1 MSKEEMDR
9 ILERA
14 ASDAAFR
21 KQLLEDP
28 IAACK
33 PYDITGD
40 ELSEIINSS
49 HETFAGELDV
59 RISKRKMGKFG
70 GFSGPMGI
78 DDIVE

>member
-9 ILERA
+9 IIQKAL
-14 ASDAAFR
+14 SDPAFR
-21 KQLLEDP
+21 KKLLEDP
-28 IAACK
+28 IAACQ
-33 PYDITGD
+33 PYDITGE
-40 ELSEIINSS
+40 ELSEIIRSS
-49 HETFAGELDV
+49 NETFAGELDA